1 MSTLTPD
8 TSAPRIHPQRSWPL
22 LIVFLVVVLGMGT
35 LIGFTNLPGDWYAGL
50 NKPPFNPPNWIFGPV
65 WTLLYI
71 LIAIAGWRTFTG
83 DRKSLGMTLWVGQML
98 LNWLWTP
105 LWFGA
110 HLIWPAFVVITLID
124 LAIFGFII
132 ERWTRDRPAALLF
145 VPYAAWVSFAAILN
159 LSIGILN

>member
-1 MSTLTPD
+1 MSTYAP
-8 TSAPRIHPQRSWPL
+8 TSSEPSLKPRRSWPL
-22 LIVFLVVVLGMGT
+22 LVLFLAVVIGVGFA
-35 LIGFTNLPGDWYAGL
+35 IGFTNMPGEWYANL

-65 WTLLYI
+65 WTALYI

-83 DRKSLGMTLWVGQML
+83 ARDSLGMKLWVGQMG

-110 HLIWPAFVVITLID
+110 HLVWPAFAVIALMDI
-124 LAIFGFII
+124 AIIWFIV
-132 ERWTRDRPAALLF
+132 ERWNRDRPAALMFL
-145 VPYAAWVSFAAILN
+145 PYAAWVSFAGVLN

>member
-1 MSTLTPD
+1 MS
-8 TSAPRIHPQRSWPL
+8 TSAPLSSEPRLHPHRPWL
-22 LIVFLVVVLGMGT
+22 LLVAFLAVVLGMGF
-35 LIGFTNLPGDWYAGL
+35 LIGFSNMPGEWYASL
-50 NKPPFNPPNWIFGPV
+50 NKPPFNPPNWLFGPV
-65 WTLLYI
+65 WSILYI

-83 DRKSLGMTLWVGQML
+83 ARDSFGMKLWVGQML

-110 HLIWPAFVVITLID
+110 HLVWPAFVVISLID

-132 ERWTRDRPAALLF
+132 ERWNRDRPSALLF